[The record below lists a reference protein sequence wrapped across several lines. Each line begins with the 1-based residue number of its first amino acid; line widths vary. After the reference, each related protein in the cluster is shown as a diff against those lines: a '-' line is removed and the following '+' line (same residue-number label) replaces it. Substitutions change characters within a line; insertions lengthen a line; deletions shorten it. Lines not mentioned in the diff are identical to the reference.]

1 MPPWELAGRHTTQAQ
16 PTGCSNE
23 KNLNHKEL
31 NPNHRESGE
40 NTRVC
45 TAGRATV
52 GEVQADLML
61 VSSPRTPMLVAG
73 PWYIFSVPHT
83 PFVLPSTI
91 VYTSSQFCE
100 FHVFLPAILP
110 FFLLKLV
117 SDEL

>member
-1 MPPWELAGRHTTQAQ
+1 ML
-16 PTGCSNE
+16 NE

-31 NPNHRESGE
+31 NPNHRGSGE
-40 NTRVC
+40 NTHVC
-45 TAGRATV
+45 TAGKATV
-52 GEVQADLML
+52 GEVQADFML
-61 VSSPRTPMLVAG
+61 VSSPRTTVLVVG

-83 PFVLPSTI
+83 PFVLPSAT